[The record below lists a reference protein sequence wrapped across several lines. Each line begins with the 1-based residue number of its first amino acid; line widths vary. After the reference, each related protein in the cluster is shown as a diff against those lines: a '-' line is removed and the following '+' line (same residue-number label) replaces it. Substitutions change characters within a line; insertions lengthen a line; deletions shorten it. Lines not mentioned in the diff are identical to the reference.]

1 MKFWGKIILFSKFS
15 GSDEF
20 NTLYLQMLYEASQL
34 WAEGD
39 VSNFSLTFFLFM
51 FYHTTLVKIQSIP

>member
-20 NTLYLQMLYEASQL
+20 NTLYLQMLYDASQL
-34 WAEGD
+34 WSKGD
-39 VSNFSLTFFLFM
+39 VSNFSLTSSIML
-51 FYHTTLVKIQSIP
+51 YHTTLVKIQSIP